1 MADASYA
8 NRTTAAPGAD
18 ALKIGG
24 PGRMCDRYAPPR
36 PNDVVQRWCPRQAV
50 VNFPPRPIL
59 PRAHGSFI
67 RASQD
72 KRSDVPIELADVDQ
86 WLLVTVD
93 EAAALVRL
101 APLEVFAAGPAM

>member
-1 MADASYA
+1 MHRRD
-8 NRTTAAPGAD
+8 RTD
-18 ALKIGG
+18 
-24 PGRMCDRYAPPR
+24 
-36 PNDVVQRWCPRQAV
+36 DVVQRWRPPRRAV
-50 VNFPPRPIL
+50 VSFPPGPIF
-59 PRAHGSFI
+59 PRTQGPFI